1 MLLKNMRV
9 GGMTMEERR
18 IRIAIVDDN
27 PGIREAVASYIRH
40 QEDMAIVGI
49 APNGLAG
56 LEIIKEQSPD
66 VVILDMIMPNL
77 DGLGVLEQIE
87 QYSEEKKPAFICLS
101 AVGQEELIRKAMA
114 LGARYYMIKPFDM
127 DMMLK
132 RIREAAVRQ
141 GNVQRFPS
149 SPEKVKNQNLEEKIT
164 NIFLL
169 IGIPAHI
176 KGYHFLREAIKM
188 VVEDGNVINRITKE
202 LYPGIASKFKT
213 TPSKV
218 ERAIR
223 HAIDVAWSRGK
234 VENINQLFDYRVY
247 DKNDKPTNGEF
258 IALIADKLNMERSA

>member
-1 MLLKNMRV
+1 MKVV
-9 GGMTMEERR
+9 GL
-18 IRIAIVDDN
+18 
-27 PGIREAVASYIRH
+27 AS
-40 QEDMAIVGI
+40 
-49 APNGLAG
+49 NGLEG
-56 LEIIKEQSPD
+56 LDIIKEQYPD

-77 DGLGVLEQIE
+77 GGLGVLEQIN
-87 QYSEEKKPAFICLS
+87 QWDMEKMPSFICLS
-101 AVGQEELIRKAMA
+101 AVGQEELVRKAVT
-114 LGARYYMIKPFDM
+114 LGAKYYMIKPFDM
-127 DMMLK
+127 EMIMK
-132 RIREAAVRQ
+132 RIRELVGKQVSVRQ
-141 GNVQRFPS
+141 AALPS
-149 SPEKVKNQNLEEKIT
+149 DNTKNLEEKIT

-188 VVEDGNVINRITKE
+188 VVEDGDIINRITKE
-202 LYPGIASKFKT
+202 LYPGIAKRFKT

-234 VENINQLFDYRVY
+234 VENINQLFGYRVY